1 MPAAALPTGIGP
13 LGAHQS
19 QQPGQAGEI
28 GPLMPTGTPYPSS
41 SAVSGRG
48 QQCLVTTRSIPATPT
63 MAGVPIPRPPHCR
76 QARIGAGPWFVSS
89 PFYSVPTE
97 TPGEGAASGRESRHS
112 GGGGTARYG
121 TVRHGTGSLRVA
133 QSTADTH
140 TVTMFRGSAP
150 GIALTAGKGAQ
161 PRSALGL
168 CTPPSP
174 RPVQQIA
181 TPGAGGPARRGAARP
196 RSWQARRQ
204 GGGCARAATLAPA
217 GVSVPR
223 AVDTLYKYLQREERR
238 GRRPAGGTPGLC
250 ACHGRGGAAAER
262 GAGALLPPCHSRR
275 PAPSLGHRP
284 AELPARGSATKRGLP
299 AAAGSSITSA

>member
-1 MPAAALPTGIGP
+1 
-13 LGAHQS
+13 
-19 QQPGQAGEI
+19 
-28 GPLMPTGTPYPSS
+28 MPTGTPYPSS

-168 CTPPSP
+168 CTPRPPALSSRSP
-174 RPVQQIA
+174 HLGLGARPGGGLRAPAPGRHEGKVADVLGRRHWPRRGSRSRVRLTHCTSIYSA
-181 TPGAGGPARRGAARP
+181 RSGGAGGPREAPPGSALVTGGERRRLSAGPGLSSPRATAAGLPPALGTDRQSSRRGDLPQSVGFPRQPGP
-196 RSWQARRQ
+196 RSQVHKSAKSFQYSDGLMEKKKRKVQAKN
-204 GGGCARAATLAPA
+204 
-217 GVSVPR
+217 S
-223 AVDTLYKYLQREERR
+223 K
-238 GRRPAGGTPGLC
+238 
-250 ACHGRGGAAAER
+250 H
-262 GAGALLPPCHSRR
+262 
-275 PAPSLGHRP
+275 
-284 AELPARGSATKRGLP
+284 
-299 AAAGSSITSA
+299 